1 MKRLFSALL
10 IPPEARE
17 HLVHAL
23 RPIRESNPRDLR
35 WTDPDNWHITLSFHG
50 LMPNDHT
57 DVLQH
62 LAQAA
67 ASSGPLDLHLHGTG
81 SFGHRTLWMGVGGD
95 TARLKSLMADA
106 VLDPEDPPAPQKPH
120 VTVAR
125 TQERWLVGDL
135 VHALLVY
142 DGPRFVC
149 DELVLVES
157 RLGEGRSGGPRY
169 DVLERVRLG

>member
-10 IPPEARE
+10 ISREARE

-23 RPIRESNPRDLR
+23 RPIRENNPRDLR

-50 LMPNDHT
+50 LQPNDPV
-57 DVLQH
+57 DLLQH

-67 ASSGPLDLHLHGTG
+67 GSSRPLQLNLRGAG
-81 SFGHRTLWMGVGGD
+81 SFGHRTLWVGVGGD
-95 TARLKSLMADA
+95 VAPLKTLMADA
-106 VLDPEDPPAPQKPH
+106 VYDPENPPDAQKPH
-120 VTVAR
+120 LTVAR

-142 DGPRFVC
+142 DGPSFVC
-149 DELVLVES
+149 DELALIES
-157 RLGEGRSGGPRY
+157 KLGQGRSGGPRY
-169 DVLERVRLG
+169 EVLERVRLG